1 MERNKY
7 NSQTSMKHDINY
19 RESNDRWGENK
30 MRSWRYRNQNAQ
42 KCNKFQRKRRKF
54 PEDLLR
60 FSSSNK
66 INVNE
71 IIDDDPYSTN
81 TLEVPKKFD
90 NKKPFKKKRKI
101 KKKQKQ
107 IAPAIVDNKVSLVE
121 ETKKLDEKAADNIT
135 IYNIGNEIRAEGL
148 EDCSTIDNNN
158 NQTSEQIEGNNTD
171 ERKSNNE
178 VKMVELDKE
187 VENSKIEIENNE
199 KEIET
204 IGKEEEIIE
213 KEAENNGNEAE
224 TIHKCLK
231 TIVKEADNNGKEE
244 NINRKDENINEKDGK
259 TIIKDQNTEKK
270 EEENNDKDMKIENS
284 NTEVLNKSNLESL
297 DNKITSI
304 EIKFKDSSNPSST
317 SEVLSHNSDIP
328 WENYEKLL
336 EKTENDNNS
345 LFKAKD
351 TPIEE
356 QEKTMN
362 TQISMTDI
370 QKEFL
375 FKDFEN
381 DKQEWKNLFDSQE
394 LSLKDLHF
402 KDSNN
407 SELSLFTPSFTK
419 ETDLLKPKNP
429 NENAE
434 NSLISDSSEGEM
446 TEGEESEIS
455 EDNEGEMNDD
465 YDSEDEDDELTNK
478 IDHFNTEI
486 GSRIKDYEITKVLG
500 EGTFGKVYEGRH
512 IHSEK
517 LFALKVS

>member
-1 MERNKY
+1 MREISN
-7 NSQTSMKHDINY
+7 
-19 RESNDRWGENK
+19 RESNDRWGDNK
-30 MRSWRYRNQNAQ
+30 MRAWRFKNQNTQ
-42 KCNKFQRKRRKF
+42 RNKKFQRKRHKF
-54 PEDLLR
+54 PDNIVKY
-60 FSSSNK
+60 SSSNK
-66 INVNE
+66 IKVNE

-90 NKKPFKKKRKI
+90 NAKLFKKKKKM
-101 KKKQKQ
+101 KKKQTV
-107 IAPAIVDNKVSLVE
+107 PAIVDHKVSLVE
-121 ETKKLDEKAADNIT
+121 ETKKLDEKALNNLA
-135 IYNIGNEIRAEGL
+135 IYNIGKEIRSEGL
-148 EDCSTIDNNN
+148 EGCVTIEKN
-158 NQTSEQIEGNNTD
+158 NQNSEQLEGNDID
-171 ERKSNNE
+171 ERESNKE
-178 VKMVELDKE
+178 VKIVEIGKE
-187 VENSKIEIENNE
+187 MEDSKIENNE
-199 KEIET
+199 REINT
-204 IGKEEEIIE
+204 IGKEEESIE
-213 KEAENNGNEAE
+213 KEGKNNGKEAE
-224 TIHKCLK
+224 IIQKCLK
-231 TIVKEADNNGKEE
+231 TIVKEADINGKDE

-259 TIIKDQNTEKK
+259 AIIKDQNTEKK
-270 EEENNDKDMKIENS
+270 EEENNDKDLKIENS
-284 NTEVLNKSNLESL
+284 NTEILNKKNLESF

-304 EIKFKDSSNPSST
+304 EIKFKDNSNPSST

-328 WENYEKLL
+328 WDNYEKLL
-336 EKTENDNNS
+336 EKTENNS

-407 SELSLFTPSFTK
+407 SELSLFTPSFAK
-419 ETDLLKPKNP
+419 ETHLLKPENP
-429 NENAE
+429 NENTE
-434 NSLISDSSEGEM
+434 NSLLSDSSEGEM

-465 YDSEDEDDELTNK
+465 YDSEDEDDELTNQ
-478 IDHFNTEI
+478 IDHFNAEI
-486 GSRIKDYEITKVLG
+486 GYRIKDYKITKVLG

-517 LFALKVS
+517 LFALKVSKILLTF